1 MNAASVIPN
10 ADQCGRGALT
20 PLERRWSNNVLRGE
34 GTPPTGVACIT
45 KHCSPFGCG
54 LRMTGIK
61 NALADAIVLTSRLL
75 LFVALFS
82 TATAHA
88 AETPRGGRVGW
99 ARLITESSSWTVHNA
114 NDPLLAEFIREK
126 TSLNIDPTCY
136 PVDPRDL
143 EKLCAYPFVFT
154 NNLTN
159 IHAAKTLDNLREYLK
174 RGGFIYI
181 DRCVNLSFS
190 LEQEDFYERHA
201 ALFARFLPG
210 SELRELPPSH
220 EINRCYFTSDTLA
233 KRTARSNGHNGIYG
247 VFYEGRMVILLSNA
261 NLQCGWPNGNNR
273 EPAMQMIANIYVYA
287 MTR

>member
-1 MNAASVIPN
+1 MNETPFQGP
-10 ADQCGRGALT
+10 ADPCERGAVA
-20 PLERRWSNNVLRGE
+20 PLERRWLAHVSRGE
-34 GTPPTGVACIT
+34 GTPPTISSGPRSERYASRIT
-45 KHCSPFGCG
+45 RPTFS
-54 LRMTGIK
+54 
-61 NALADAIVLTSRLL
+61 
-75 LFVALFS
+75 ALFLL
-82 TATAHA
+82 TFLFPLFLHA
-88 AETPRGGRVGW
+88 AEAPRGGRVGW
-99 ARLITESSSWTVHNA
+99 ARLITESSSWTVHNG

-154 NNLTN
+154 NNLAN
-159 IHAAKTLDNLREYLK
+159 IHATKTLDNLREYLK

-190 LEQEDFYERHA
+190 LEQEDFYHRHA
-201 ALFARFLPG
+201 DLFARFLPG
-210 SELRELPPSH
+210 SELRELPPTH

-233 KRTARSNGHNGIYG
+233 QRTARGHGHSGIYG
-247 VFYEGRMVILLSNA
+247 VFYEGRMVVLLSNA